1 MLSPE
6 SAISNVSEEAKER
19 AAERLESM
27 RGEGLLD
34 CRLARQ
40 RRYWPQGLSS
50 TIDIL
55 RTLKRLPDA
64 QAALSNPNVSE
75 EAKEHSAEV
84 LGTLR
89 A

>member
-40 RRYWPQGLSS
+40 RRY
-50 TIDIL
+50 
-55 RTLKRLPDA
+55 
-64 QAALSNPNVSE
+64 
-75 EAKEHSAEV
+75 
-84 LGTLR
+84 
-89 A
+89 